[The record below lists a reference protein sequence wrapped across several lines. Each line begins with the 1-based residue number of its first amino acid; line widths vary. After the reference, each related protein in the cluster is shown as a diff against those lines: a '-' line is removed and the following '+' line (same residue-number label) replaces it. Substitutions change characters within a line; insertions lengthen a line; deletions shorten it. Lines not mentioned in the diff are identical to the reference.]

1 MQELN
6 LSKCKFKD
14 PARVWREAV
23 VGHGLGLERG
33 LSSEQDSGSHPRSH
47 PGSGR
52 GQEEGPS
59 PRG

>member
-6 LSKCKFKD
+6 LSKCKFKG
-14 PARVWREAV
+14 PARVWREA

-33 LSSEQDSGSHPRSH
+33 LSSEQDSGSHP
-47 PGSGR
+47 GSGR